1 MSTFPYFGV
10 KPFAAYRMRADIPK
24 PSAGRRFEHFPYFGF
39 KLVAAYRKH
48 ADTPKPSAGRRF
60 EHFPYLGVKRV
71 VAYRMHARTPRT
83 SAGRRFAGRCLRQRS
98 PSGPPRKLPRHA
110 FSLLTARGA
119 PGGSGFTSPKSFFR
133 VLEFLIY
140 TCVRDYRRIFSVTN
154 RLKHLPADVL
164 ELTPLRNPTSANPH
178 SYA

>member
-1 MSTFPYFGV
+1 MLTPLHKSGGILYSKRLQADVLSTFPYFGV

-60 EHFPYLGVKRV
+60 E
-71 VAYRMHARTPRT
+71 
-83 SAGRRFAGRCLRQRS
+83 GRCLRQRS
-98 PSGPPRKLPRHA
+98 PSGPPRMLPRHA

-119 PGGSGFTSPKSFFR
+119 PGGAGFTSPKSFSKGFK
-133 VLEFLIY
+133 FLLY
-140 TCVRDYRRIFSVTN
+140 TDVRGSGWVFLSLIAQTI
-154 RLKHLPADVL
+154 LQADVL
-164 ELTPLRNPTSANPH
+164 ELTPLRSPTSANSH